1 MKVSQVY
8 SIVNSIQSQLF
19 GETAVAVTDTTGL
32 RALGEQI
39 SASNLYDKFVG
50 TLVDR
55 IGKTIVR
62 TLDTKVEFPGLMRNE
77 FEFGAMLQKINF
89 DIPAAD
95 ENAAW
100 NIADPNFTPDQFD
113 VTLPVTKVIYFK
125 GTSTWRV
132 RCTVPDEP
140 LLNSAF
146 TSAQEMLAFING
158 ITDSM
163 EKSMIEKINAVSL
176 SAISAMIAEKADLSS
191 ASYINLLDIYNNLT
205 TPAGT
210 MTAAEALQ
218 SPEFLRW
225 ASAQIDLVISYMD
238 TPSVLYNEAF
248 PDGSKIARRTTRDN
262 MHIWLH
268 SQYAQAAKSFMEAD
282 TFNRELVTLPYYK
295 EIKLYQGSGTT
306 PIPAASSAM
315 QINVKVESG
324 DTVKCDYVIGCFA
337 DREAIGIGKYQV
349 KTASDRN
356 NIDGYTNYAS
366 MANIMH
372 YIDLSENVVV
382 FALADPV
389 ITQPTP

>member
-50 TLVDR
+50 ALVDR

-62 TLDTKVEFPGLMRNE
+62 TLDTKVEFPGLLRNE
-77 FEFGAMLQKINF
+77 FEFGAMLAKINF

-95 ENAAW
+95 NNTAW
-100 NIADPNFTPDQFD
+100 DIADPGFTPDQFD

-146 TSAQEMLAFING
+146 INAQEMLAFING

-176 SAISAMIAEKADLSS
+176 SAISAMIAEKADASS
-191 ASYINLLDIYNNLT
+191 AAYINLLDIYNNLT

-210 MTAAEALQ
+210 MTAEEALR

-225 ASAQIDLVISYMD
+225 ASAQIDLIISYMD

-248 PDGSKIARRTTRDN
+248 PDGTKVARRTTRDN

-268 SQYAQAAKSFMEAD
+268 SQYVQAAKSFMEAD
-282 TFNRELVTLPYYK
+282 TFHRDLVTSPLYK
-295 EIKLYQGSGTT
+295 EIKLFQGSGTT
-306 PIPAASSAM
+306 PIPAPSSAM
-315 QINVKVESG
+315 QINVKTESG
-324 DTVKCDYVIGCFA
+324 DEVQCDYVIGCFA

-372 YIDLSENVVV
+372 YIDLSESVCVI
-382 FALADPV
+382 ALADPV
-389 ITQPTP
+389 ITPPTP